1 MKNLR
6 SFSGL
11 LKYLTALK
19 KSQLRQPVVTQ
30 ALTSRAAN
38 FDRTDPPKS
47 IPRGSPR
54 IPQGCPRIPQGSPR
68 IPQGSPP
75 ARERFGA
82 TRSAHPVFEGL
93 IQRAFIVRHNLPH
106 RMALKRGVRA
116 RKNSKMRKLARR
128 PSHIFN
134 RISEIERF

>member
-38 FDRTDPPKS
+38 FDRTGTPKS

-54 IPQGCPRIPQGSPR
+54 IPQGCPRIPQGSP
-68 IPQGSPP
+68 P

-82 TRSAHPVFEGL
+82 TMSAHPWFEGL
-93 IQRAFIVRHNLPH
+93 IQITYIVRHNLPH
-106 RMALKRGVRA
+106 RMALKRRVRA
-116 RKNSKMRKLARR
+116 RENSKTRKLARR

-134 RISEIERF
+134 RICDIRRF